1 MKELKKSR
9 VVGRVGDKLA
19 VSLLQCSKLLSDVN
33 ISIKRIPGFENVFFD
48 TEINVDPLSLDQEGL
63 KEIESQIVKKY
74 SPIYNNIYGNLS
86 INTYMNEL
94 IAKIKLQYNYK
105 TNHIKSIT
113 VTSVSDTENSDC
125 TAYTAYTH
133 KDLGLILGKLDSIN
147 FNINCCT
154 YILYFKNDNDLVNN
168 ITRLTNIIADKDSS
182 IFREFNSK
190 YAEDVKDIFAKFYR
204 EE

>member
-105 TNHIKSIT
+105 TNHIKSIS
-113 VTSVSDTENSDC
+113 VTSVSDTGNSDC
-125 TAYTAYTH
+125 IDYTH

-147 FNINCCT
+147 FNIDCCT

-190 YAEDVKDIFAKFYR
+190 YAEDVNDIFAKFYR
-204 EE
+204 V